1 MEADVNKPVR
11 QRRPVNVT
19 IDQQLIRDAKDQG
32 VNLSQAAEEGV
43 RKALAEKWL
52 EDNAEA
58 IRQKNDWVQKNGL
71 PLEKYRMF

>member
-1 MEADVNKPVR
+1 MEKDVNKPIR

-19 IDQQLIRDAKDQG
+19 MDQQLVEDAKAQG
-32 VNLSQAAEEGV
+32 VNLSKAAEDGV

-58 IRQKNDWVQKNGL
+58 IKSINEWVDKNGL

>member
-1 MEADVNKPVR
+1 MSKPVR

-19 IDQQLIRDAKDQG
+19 IDQQLVEDAKQQG

-58 IRQKNDWVQKNGL
+58 IKSVNDWVDKNGL

>member
-1 MEADVNKPVR
+1 MELDVNKQLR

-19 IDQQLIRDAKDQG
+19 IDQQLVKDAKDQG

-58 IRQKNDWVQKNGL
+58 IKSVNDWVEKNGL

>member
-1 MEADVNKPVR
+1 MELDVNKHLR

-19 IDQQLIRDAKDQG
+19 IDQQLVKDAKDQG

-58 IRQKNDWVQKNGL
+58 IKSVNDWVDKNGL

>member
-1 MEADVNKPVR
+1 MNKPTR

-19 IDQQLIRDAKDQG
+19 IDQQLVEDAKQQG

-58 IRQKNDWVQKNGL
+58 IKSVNDWVDKNGL